1 MISSKRRSRF
11 AAIHIKPGRSM
22 PFPTSG
28 NSQLFFY
35 RKDLFEKHS
44 LKPPSTWNDV
54 LAAAKTIHEKE
65 TTGANGGRDL
75 WLRDARGPGQCRR
88 R

>member
-1 MISSKRRSRF
+1 LPSSLSNGPLY
-11 AAIHIKPGRSM
+11 ALPYV
-22 PFPTSG
+22 G

-44 LKPPSTWNDV
+44 LEKPATWDDV

-65 TTGANGGRDL
+65 SAGANGGKFT
-75 WLRDARGPGQCRR
+75 AT
-88 R
+88 